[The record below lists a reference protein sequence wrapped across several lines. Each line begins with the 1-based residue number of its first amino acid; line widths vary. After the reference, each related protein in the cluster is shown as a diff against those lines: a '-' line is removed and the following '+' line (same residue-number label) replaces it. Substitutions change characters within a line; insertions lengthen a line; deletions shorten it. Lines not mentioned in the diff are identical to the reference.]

1 MSDLWRALGYL
12 RKYWRTSLGAF
23 ISLLIVTA
31 TNLISP
37 QILRIVIDMGIS
49 ARNLGVI
56 LYASLLL
63 LAIAVIRD
71 LFTFTQAF
79 LSEKASQ
86 SVAYDMR
93 NVIFARLEN
102 LSFSYHDKAQTG
114 QLLTR
119 VTNDVENVRN
129 FAGNNGLLQLLNAIV
144 MLLGSTVILLLTNW
158 KLALIALTI
167 VPILLFIFLSFIR
180 RVRPRFLT
188 VQQKL
193 GNLNTILQENLAG
206 VRVVKA
212 FVREPY
218 ELARYRAAND
228 NLLQE
233 NLVIVRNTSFT
244 FPQIFF
250 IANLGTLAIIWFGG
264 AQVIGGQLSIG
275 TLVAFNSYLTF
286 LLMPVFILGS
296 TLTSITQSA
305 ASAHRVFEVIDAPIE
320 VTDKPGAIV
329 LPPVQGRV
337 EFENVSFRY
346 AGSETLTLANVSF
359 ITKPGQTVAILGKTG
374 SGKSSIIN
382 LIPRFYD
389 VSGGRVMIDG
399 HDVRD
404 VTLASLRSQIG
415 IVLQETNLFSGTIRE
430 NIAYGRPDA
439 SKEEIEAAARAA
451 QAHTFITSFPEGYET
466 LVGERGVGLSGGQ
479 RQRIAIARA
488 LLVKPAIL
496 ILDDSTSAVDAET
509 EYQIQQALQHLIA
522 ICTSFI
528 IAERI
533 STVRNASFILL
544 VDDGRL
550 VAQGTHDELLQSSTL
565 YTQLL
570 ESQLHSDK
578 EVALPA

>member
-49 ARNLGVI
+49 ARNLG
-56 LYASLLL
+56 
-63 LAIAVIRD
+63 
-71 LFTFTQAF
+71 
-79 LSEKASQ
+79 
-86 SVAYDMR
+86 
-93 NVIFARLEN
+93 
-102 LSFSYHDKAQTG
+102 HDKAQTG

-451 QAHTFITSFPEGYET
+451 QAHTFITSFPDGYET

-578 EVALPA
+578 EVVLPA